1 MVTRA
6 QISLVKCRNRIQCC
20 NTGMYKIII
29 ETQITASVFVRYAI
43 VCVGSLRK

>member
-20 NTGMYKIII
+20 NMYKIII

>member
-6 QISLVKCRNRIQCC
+6 QISLVKCRNRVQCC
-20 NTGMYKIII
+20 NKYKIII

-43 VCVGSLRK
+43 VCVSSLRK